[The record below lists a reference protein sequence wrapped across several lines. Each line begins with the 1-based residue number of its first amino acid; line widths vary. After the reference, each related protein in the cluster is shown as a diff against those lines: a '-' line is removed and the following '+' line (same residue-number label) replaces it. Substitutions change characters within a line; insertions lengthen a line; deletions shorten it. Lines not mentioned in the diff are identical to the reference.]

1 MTPIIAIDFLLPL
14 IIQNQYLPNS
24 FEYYIFTELLRWID
38 SSPELTVPI
47 LVKNARIVP
56 NHLESK
62 CEVTQ
67 KMCEYALTYCSLN
80 DEETVSAILWT
91 LCHNVKMISGI
102 FFLFLFCNRGIL
114 ESVCSGKKG
123 GVLKSGTISE
133 AKKNS

>member
-1 MTPIIAIDFLLPL
+1 M
-14 IIQNQYLPNS
+14 
-24 FEYYIFTELLRWID
+24 RWID

-91 LCHNVKMISGI
+91 LCHNFKMISG
-102 FFLFLFCNRGIL
+102 FFLFFFFFFLQSRYFRSL
-114 ESVCSGKKG
+114 SDPKKKIREIDFDEIF
-123 GVLKSGTISE
+123 VKHRQKYYMIYFASLC
-133 AKKNS
+133 